1 VKRLQDTEGGSV
13 IVYSSQQIFQTAI
26 GCTVCSTSFRSAV
39 LSVKLPLLARKGL
52 AAAERL
58 LRVLV
63 AEWWV

>member
-1 VKRLQDTEGGSV
+1 M
-13 IVYSSQQIFQTAI
+13 AI

-39 LSVKLPLLARKGL
+39 LSVKLSLLARKGL